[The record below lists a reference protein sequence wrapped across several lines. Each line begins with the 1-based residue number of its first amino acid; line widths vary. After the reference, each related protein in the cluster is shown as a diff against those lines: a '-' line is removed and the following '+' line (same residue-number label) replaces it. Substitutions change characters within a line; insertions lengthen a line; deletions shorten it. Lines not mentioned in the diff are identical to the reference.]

1 MPSVATM
8 ELYDGQATPVAHYFA
23 PQGDQDKNGVM
34 YFYDRSTGVPI
45 GYNCVSFALKQPP
58 TARLGTAQTG
68 NRVYRGS
75 IRVIVPI
82 TETPSGA
89 TVPQLAGLCSAQV
102 DISLPERSTLQMRK
116 DLQAYLKNTLAYAY
130 TTAMFEDLEGLR

>member
-8 ELYDGQATPVAHYFA
+8 EIYDGQATPVAHYFA

-34 YFYDRSTGVPI
+34 YFYDRSGGVPI
-45 GYNCVSFALKQPP
+45 GFPCISFALKQPP
-58 TARLGTAQTG
+58 TARIGTASSG

-75 IRVIVPI
+75 LQVVVPI

-89 TVPQLAGLCSAQV
+89 TVPQYAGSCIARTEF
-102 DISLPERSTLQMRK
+102 SLPERSTLQMRK
-116 DLQAYLKNTLAYAY
+116 DLSAYLRNSLAYAY
-130 TTAMFEDLEGLR
+130 TTSMIEDLEGLR